1 MVTKWIMKLLLF
13 ILLWLMVGEFSG
25 QEDSKDTMDHW
36 LSGFYGTEGGAMSP
50 DGRWVVMKKDYKDK
64 DSLFIFDT
72 QDKKN
77 SHNIAEQASMGTF
90 HFGHYAMLAGGDN
103 VLWVN
108 LITRVREE
116 YQHVK
121 QSSVWSSDGYCIL
134 NTLGELQ
141 VMDKEGKILVGD
153 KDIVY
158 YLTDGKGNLFAERK
172 TDSGYDILK
181 LEGKEFK
188 KLISLAELERMEL
201 TDSGHYLVIYKQS
214 RRKGFRNLMVMNV
227 LSGKWFYPLG
237 EQDMQADFIRFQE
250 GGKELSCLIEAVNLV
265 PYPEKEVQIWYGS
278 DRDLESR
285 ERGSKKS
292 RKYWIWNPE
301 RDKAVSLDV
310 EEEETVSSI
319 GNDRYFVVFKS
330 DEMQDYIHHIPDL
343 NISLYTVQTGE
354 RNKIGIVRPLLVS
367 SEDGGHLLMMDSTGL
382 WQLLNVETFEKRSIE
397 GLGLKKPYF
406 SKDARTIYFE
416 SDNGLWIYAVGN
428 GRLYADTAGLGGK
441 VEILGGRQHP
451 LCTGFNFYQNFIEDN
466 SVLLKV
472 SDQEKEELSYHR
484 LKNKKNT
491 ILYSSGENV
500 KSVSFS
506 DDGQKMSVLEE
517 NFNSPPKLWMI
528 DTQRKQKE
536 LVFDAAVSDP
546 QAKLL
551 KQQIVSYTSS
561 SGLPL
566 KGTLYYPL
574 HYDPS
579 RQYPLIVHIYQ
590 KQSDKASTYLL
601 PRYNEVGFNI
611 RILLERGYF
620 VYLPDCITEKGAPGW
635 SGLDCVNRSLDA
647 LTEYHLKID
656 KIGLIGHSFGS
667 YLTNFIATHSNRFSA
682 YISGSG
688 VSDLVSSYFSY
699 NNNYSSPHYW
709 QLETGQYEIGRS
721 FFQDKELYLKNSP
734 VLNADKLSAPILL
747 WTGLK
752 DRNVVPE
759 QTVEFYMALRRSS
772 KQVIALLYP
781 DHGHDLGIGTQE
793 ARDLN
798 RRILEWWDYFLKGKS
813 ESTWIS
819 KEMKKDAD

>member
-25 QEDSKDTMDHW
+25 QKVSKDTMDHW
-36 LSGFYGTEGGAMSP
+36 LSGFYGTEGGDMSP

-77 SHNIAEQASMGTF
+77 SHKIAEQASTGTF
-90 HFGHYAMLAGGDN
+90 HFGHYAMLTGGN
-103 VLWVN
+103 KVLWVN
-108 LITRVREE
+108 LTTRVRKE

-121 QSSVWSSDGYCIL
+121 QSSVWSLDGYSIL

-141 VMDKEGKILVGD
+141 VMDKEGKILAQESG
-153 KDIVY
+153 IVY
-158 YLTDGKGNLFAERK
+158 YLTDGKGHLFAQRK

-181 LEGKEFK
+181 LEGKKFK

-201 TDSGHYLVIYKQS
+201 TDSGHYLVIHKQS
-214 RRKGFRNLMVMNV
+214 KTKGFRNLMIMNV

-237 EQDMQADFIRFQE
+237 EQDIKADFFRFQE
-250 GGKELSCLIEAVNLV
+250 VGTESSCLIEAVNLV

-285 ERGSKKS
+285 ERGRKKS
-292 RKYWIWNPE
+292 RKYWIWNPG
-301 RDKAVSLDV
+301 RDKAVSLTVD
-310 EEEETVSSI
+310 EMETVSSI

-343 NISLYTVQTGE
+343 SISLYTVQAGE
-354 RNKIGIVRPLLVS
+354 RKKIGVVRPLLVS
-367 SEDGGHLLMMDSTGL
+367 SEDGRQLLMMDSKGL

-397 GLGLKKPYF
+397 GQGLKKPYF
-406 SKDARTIYFE
+406 SKDAKTIYFE
-416 SDNGLWIYAVGN
+416 SDNALWIYSVGN
-428 GRLYADTAGLGGK
+428 GRLYKDTAGMGKK
-441 VEILGGRQHP
+441 VEILDGKQHP
-451 LCTGFNFYQNFIEDN
+451 LCTGFNFYQNFIEN
-466 SVLLKV
+466 SGVLLKV
-472 SDQEKEELSYHR
+472 SDQEKGEVSYHR
-484 LKNKKNT
+484 LKNKKNMM
-491 ILYSSGENV
+491 LYSSSENL

-506 DDGQKMSVLEE
+506 NDGQKMTVLEE
-517 NFNSPPKLWMI
+517 NFNSPPKLWTI
-528 DTQRKQKE
+528 DTQRKQKK

-546 QAKLL
+546 KVKFL
-551 KQQIVSYTSS
+551 KQQIVSYTTS

-566 KGTLYYPL
+566 KGILYSPVD
-574 HYDPS
+574 YDPS

-590 KQSDKASTYLL
+590 KQSDKASRYLL
-601 PRYNEVGFNI
+601 PKYDEVGFNI

-620 VYLPDCITEKGAPGW
+620 VYLPDCVIEKGSPGW

-647 LTEYHLKID
+647 LAEYHLKID
-656 KIGLIGHSFGS
+656 KMGLIGHSFGS
-667 YLTNFIATHSNRFSA
+667 YLTNFIATHSNRFAA

-699 NNNYSSPHYW
+699 NSNYSSPHYW
-709 QLETGQYEIGRS
+709 QLETGQYEMGSS
-721 FFQDKELYLKNSP
+721 FFKDKELYLKNSP

-759 QTVEFYMALRRSS
+759 QTMEFYMALRRSS
-772 KQVIALLYP
+772 KQVVALLYP

-793 ARDLN
+793 ALDLN
-798 RRILEWWDYFLKGKS
+798 RRILEWWDYFLKGKL
-813 ESTWIS
+813 ETRWIR